1 MPETTFDFFATGVQ
15 DSDALGVPETRNQ
28 VTRWVA
34 RQMIPDKA
42 ASPREAMS
50 GMNTYPGAGKGIEGE
65 STNSAGS
72 VPADGMPKAVFT
84 GGGIG

>member
-1 MPETTFDFFATGVQ
+1 MFDFFTQGAQ
-15 DSDALGVPETRNQ
+15 DTDAQGVPKVRQLT
-28 VTRWVA
+28 TRWVA

-42 ASPREAMS
+42 PSPREAMS

-65 STNSAGS
+65 STNSAG
-72 VPADGMPKAVFT
+72 ATTAEGMPKAVFT